1 MKKFLLRGLGVVLL
15 LLVALVVN
23 AAWFKPIFIREF
35 YERVF
40 IEFAFDS
47 PQLLSTLR
55 MVEGVGMQAHNK
67 ELDDYSEA
75 NRIKQVERLHRNLD
89 VLHSYDTSS
98 MDAQQKLS
106 YDILDWYMGGAAE
119 GEKFRYDSYPVNQ
132 FGGVQSGFPSFMA
145 TKHQVNNQRDA
156 EYYNI
161 RLSKVKTQFAQVLE
175 QLKASEQHGVVPP
188 TFVIDKV
195 LTEMTGFVAQKP
207 EDNILYTSLAEKL
220 GKVAKLEPAEKDQ
233 LLAEA
238 KNQIATAVYPAYQSL
253 IAYFTALRPRST
265 NDAGVWKFPDGA
277 AYYAHRLKQ
286 STTTDLT
293 PSQIHELGLREVARI
308 EAEMAVVI
316 KSQGLSGTPGQAMAK
331 LNEDPR
337 FLYPDTDSG
346 RAQILTDYKRILA
359 EANQGMA
366 PAFRIRPKA
375 VLDVQRAPAFREK
388 TAPAGQ
394 YSAGA
399 KDGSRPGVFFTNLTD
414 IKATPKFT
422 MHTLAY
428 HEGIPGH
435 HFQISI
441 AQELEGLPTFRT
453 LVPFSAHSEGWGLYA
468 EQLAWEMGL
477 EKDPFDNLG
486 RLQSELWRAVRLV
499 VDTGIHDKRWTREQA
514 IAYMRDRTGRAES
527 DVEAEVD
534 RYIVLPGQACS
545 YKVGM
550 MKILELRERAKQEL
564 GPRFDLR
571 DFHEVILKNGAMPLT
586 LLERVVNAYI
596 ADKKASA

>member
-188 TFVIDKV
+188 TFVIEKV
-195 LTEMTGFVAQKP
+195 LTEMTSFVAQKP

-220 GKVAKLEPAEKDQ
+220 GKVAKLEPAEKDR

-238 KNQIATAVYPAYQSL
+238 KNQITTAVYPAYQSL
-253 IAYFTALRPRST
+253 IGYFTAL
-265 NDAGVWKFPDGA
+265 
-277 AYYAHRLKQ
+277 
-286 STTTDLT
+286 
-293 PSQIHELGLREVARI
+293 
-308 EAEMAVVI
+308 
-316 KSQGLSGTPGQAMAK
+316 
-331 LNEDPR
+331 
-337 FLYPDTDSG
+337 
-346 RAQILTDYKRILA
+346 
-359 EANQGMA
+359 
-366 PAFRIRPKA
+366 
-375 VLDVQRAPAFREK
+375 
-388 TAPAGQ
+388 
-394 YSAGA
+394 
-399 KDGSRPGVFFTNLTD
+399 
-414 IKATPKFT
+414 
-422 MHTLAY
+422 
-428 HEGIPGH
+428 
-435 HFQISI
+435 
-441 AQELEGLPTFRT
+441 
-453 LVPFSAHSEGWGLYA
+453 
-468 EQLAWEMGL
+468 
-477 EKDPFDNLG
+477 
-486 RLQSELWRAVRLV
+486 
-499 VDTGIHDKRWTREQA
+499 
-514 IAYMRDRTGRAES
+514 
-527 DVEAEVD
+527 
-534 RYIVLPGQACS
+534 
-545 YKVGM
+545 
-550 MKILELRERAKQEL
+550 
-564 GPRFDLR
+564 
-571 DFHEVILKNGAMPLT
+571 
-586 LLERVVNAYI
+586 
-596 ADKKASA
+596 